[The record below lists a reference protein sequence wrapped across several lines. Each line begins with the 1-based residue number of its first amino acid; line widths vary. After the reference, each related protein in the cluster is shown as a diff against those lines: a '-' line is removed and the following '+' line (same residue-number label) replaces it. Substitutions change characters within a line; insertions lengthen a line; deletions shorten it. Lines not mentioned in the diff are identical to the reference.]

1 MSKVVG
7 PNEIAKQSE
16 RARKAGL
23 NPSDFITPALN
34 VRGSRPVFDVGAL
47 DAALRVGDIGKRA
60 ADEAKA
66 AAQAA
71 AAQAAAARAY
81 ADQQIA
87 SLRATY
93 EEQLS
98 RDRQY
103 TALAEQ
109 IRALAGT
116 GRSGGQQYNQA
127 VAALGAGRNLGT
139 GDIASAL
146 NFQVSDEQILNDI
159 NSGQVNRLRSAID
172 AGQGQVAFLSDRI
185 ASLNN
190 LLGGIPSGDPRRI
203 SSEQVIKELQNEL
216 STAQAGLLKNQQSL
230 NDFKPIEY
238 GSNEATKLVSDF
250 RESLRLPEERA
261 LQQIRQIDPNL
272 FATAQGLAQRYRAL
286 GTAPLPET
294 TTPTTQDIRTT
305 VEEEALNQLRL
316 GSTIGAEERRGYEQ
330 AVRAAQTARG
340 NIFGLGPAVQ
350 EAATLGAAGEQRKL
364 ARYGAAQQFLAS
376 GQTSEAA
383 LRADIAFRD
392 ALYRTRL
399 GEAANFIAAGPSPY
413 MLGQARTAQQQAAYQ
428 NYINANVAQPGQ
440 FGLQAYQTPGY
451 MFVNPDAPGQL
462 AGQQGSM
469 FSNLY
474 GQQAGFASNI
484 YGTQA
489 DYAARTYGAQT
500 AAIASTYTSPFQ
512 AFGQVAGG
520 IGSLLSP
527 LKFG

>member
-1 MSKVVG
+1 MSKTIR
-7 PNEIAKQSE
+7 PKEIAEQSE

-23 NPSDFITPALN
+23 NPADFITAGYSSGK
-34 VRGSRPVFDVGAL
+34 GSRPTNFDVGAL

-60 ADEAKA
+60 ADEANA

-81 ADQQIA
+81 ADQQISA
-87 SLRATY
+87 LRATY
-93 EEQLS
+93 EDQLS
-98 RDRQY
+98 KDRQY
-103 TALAEQ
+103 TALADQ
-109 IRALAGT
+109 IRGLAGT
-116 GRSGGQQYNQA
+116 AGGGSGQYNQA

-146 NFQVSDEQILNDI
+146 NFQVSDDQILNDI
-159 NSGQVNRLRSAID
+159 NAGQITRLQGAVD
-172 AGQGQVAFLSDRI
+172 AGQGRIAFLTDRI
-185 ASLNN
+185 SSINN
-190 LLGGIPSGDPRRI
+190 LLNAIPAGDPRRT
-203 SSEQVIKELQNEL
+203 SSEQFVKELSKEL
-216 STAQAGLLKNQQSL
+216 TDAQSALVKNQQAIT
-230 NDFKPIEY
+230 DFKPVTF
-238 GSNEATKLVSDF
+238 GTPEARKLVSDF

-294 TTPTTQDIRTT
+294 TTPTTEALRTT
-305 VEEEALNQLRL
+305 IEEEALNQLRL

-340 NIFGLGPAVQ
+340 NIAGLGPAVQ
-350 EAATLGAAGEQRKL
+350 EAATLGMAGEQRKL
-364 ARYGAAQQFLAS
+364 ARYGAAQQFLTS
-376 GQTSEAA
+376 GQTSEDA

-392 ALYRTRL
+392 ALLRTRL
-399 GEAANFIAAGPSPY
+399 GEAANFIAQGPSPY

-440 FGLQAYQTPGY
+440 FGLQTYQTPGY

-462 AGQQGSM
+462 AGQQGTM

-474 GQQAGFASNI
+474 GQQANFASNI
-484 YGTQA
+484 FGTQA
-489 DYAARTYGAQT
+489 QYQ
-500 AAIASTYTSPFQ
+500 ASTYGDYARAQ
-512 AFGQVAGG
+512 ASQPTGAQIFGDIAGG
-520 IGSLLSP
+520 LSN
-527 LKFG
+527 LIRI